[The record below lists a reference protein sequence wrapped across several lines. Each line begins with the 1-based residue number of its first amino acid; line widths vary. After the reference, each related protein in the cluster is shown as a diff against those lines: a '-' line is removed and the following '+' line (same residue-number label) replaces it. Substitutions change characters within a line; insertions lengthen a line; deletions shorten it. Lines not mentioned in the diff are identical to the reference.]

1 MVEGELL
8 SSIGRPTLPLGSGD
22 FGAIAGT
29 RCPMPD
35 MCGAALSGQSRTT
48 GLSFGGML
56 LKVGS
61 GSDPS

>member
-8 SSIGRPTLPLGSGD
+8 SSIGRPTLPLGSGI
-22 FGAIAGT
+22 GAIAGT
-29 RCPMPD
+29 RRPMPD

>member
-8 SSIGRPTLPLGSGD
+8 SSIGRSTLPLGSG
-22 FGAIAGT
+22 AIAGT
-29 RCPMPD
+29 RRPMPD
-35 MCGAALSGQSRTT
+35 MCGAGLSGQSRTT